1 MKKITYIKK
10 IFIYLSFIL
19 IAFLIAIS
27 AKVNAAIAPVE
38 MVWTWAGEDASTEL
52 MVAWHSNYPEGT
64 LYWTLDSD
72 TTFKNAIEIKASGVY
87 DNTSYE
93 YDKISFYEFK
103 VSVKDLIPDTKY
115 RYRIKCGTTTSKAY
129 TCKTAGTAGN
139 FNFLWIGDY
148 HTYKVDSCQTRY
160 TYVNQ
165 FVSQLEKANF
175 NFDLV
180 VSSGDNVSYGGS
192 YDNYQVMNSK
202 INFFSSK
209 VFASTTGN
217 HDYYGSH
224 NQYPDSSVNIDNRF
238 FESVFTHPDN
248 GIGNPLDSSYWFI
261 YNSVM
266 FVMLDS
272 LAAGYSHTLAAQKE
286 WFGKVVSENEGRFQ
300 YLIVMEH
307 YPWMNAL
314 TGEHSGPYT
323 SNYNQWYQLFDRY
336 GVDLALAGD
345 HHVYYR
351 SKFIYEGKIY
361 DEDNQGTMYVGCP
374 QIGDRYRTITDRK
387 DPEYYAIRIDD
398 VADDPNRLANYS
410 GCTRYTV
417 TPNGIKGELF
427 DTNGDVKDTY
437 EIKAKRQVNWADK
450 KDSILDTLKA
460 SNNGTKTYIDFSPAY
475 AEYISK
481 IRLYDD
487 SNNIIAVEYPAKYGT
502 SFLTVENLNPNT
514 TYNYKLV
521 IDYVDGTVN
530 NVDYTFGTYGDY
542 GTFDSFKASPNND
555 KLVLSW
561 NQELKNDVVKK
572 YKIYQDDTLVE
583 EISSSNQKYEI
594 NKAST
599 NLNSTYKIQALNES
613 GNVVFEKTTIYLLAG
628 DANYDGSINDE
639 DVKALF
645 KSIQASYQFKNNEK
659 TLLDL
664 NKDGSVDVGDAILI
678 YEFAGNKIS
687 ELTEAKLFTVTILN
701 KDGSIDSTTKLPFGA
716 SIELPNISDADF
728 LYYTDNGKYI
738 TGDLVIRP
746 VYK

>member
-1 MKKITYIKK
+1 
-10 IFIYLSFIL
+10 
-19 IAFLIAIS
+19 
-27 AKVNAAIAPVE
+27 
-38 MVWTWAGEDASTEL
+38 
-52 MVAWHSNYPEGT
+52 
-64 LYWTLDSD
+64 
-72 TTFKNAIEIKASGVY
+72 
-87 DNTSYE
+87 
-93 YDKISFYEFK
+93 
-103 VSVKDLIPDTKY
+103 
-115 RYRIKCGTTTSKAY
+115 
-129 TCKTAGTAGN
+129 
-139 FNFLWIGDY
+139 
-148 HTYKVDSCQTRY
+148 
-160 TYVNQ
+160 
-165 FVSQLEKANF
+165 
-175 NFDLV
+175 
-180 VSSGDNVSYGGS
+180 
-192 YDNYQVMNSK
+192 MNSK

-286 WFGKVVSENEGRFQ
+286 WFGKIVSENEGRFQ

-521 IDYVDGTVN
+521 IDYVDGTVKN
-530 NVDYTFGTYGDY
+530 ADYTFGTYGDY

-572 YKIYQDDTLVE
+572 YKIYQDDTLIE

-594 NKAST
+594 NKANT

-701 KDGSIDSTTKLPFGA
+701 KDGSIASTTKLPFGA

>member
-1 MKKITYIKK
+1 MKKLTYIKR

-19 IAFLIAIS
+19 IAFLIT
-27 AKVNAAIAPVE
+27 VNANVKAAVAPVD
-38 MVWTWAGEDASTEL
+38 MVWTQVGEDASTEL
-52 MVAWHSNYPEGT
+52 MVAWHSNYGEGT

-72 TTFKNAIEIKASGVY
+72 TNFKNAIEIKAKGVY

-93 YDKISFYEFK
+93 YDKVSFYEFK

-115 RYRIKCGTTTSKAY
+115 RYRIKCGTTTSKAF

-165 FVSQLEKANF
+165 FVSQLEKINF

-202 INFFSSK
+202 ISFFSSK

-224 NQYPDSSVNIDNRF
+224 NQYPDSSKNIDNRF

-248 GIGNPLDSSYWFI
+248 GIDNPLDSSYWFI

-272 LAAGYSHTLAAQKE
+272 LAAGYSHTLAAQKD
-286 WFGKVVSENEGRFQ
+286 WFAKIVSENEGRFQ

-323 SNYNQWYQLFDRY
+323 SNYNQWYQLFDKY

-351 SKFIYEGKIY
+351 SKFIYEGNIY
-361 DEDNQGTMYVGCP
+361 DEDNKGTMYVGCP

-398 VADDPNRLANYS
+398 IADEPNKLANYS
-410 GCTRYTV
+410 GCTRFTV
-417 TPNGIKGELF
+417 TPNGIKGELY
-427 DTNGDVKDTY
+427 DTNGDVKDSYT
-437 EIKAKRQVNWADK
+437 IKAKRQVNWADK

-475 AEYISK
+475 SEYIDK
-481 IRLYDD
+481 IRLYDSD
-487 SNNIIAVEYPAKYGT
+487 NKIVAVEYPAKYGT
-502 SFLTVENLNPNT
+502 SFLTIDNLEANK

-521 IDYVDGTVN
+521 IDYVDGTVK

-542 GTFDSFKASPNND
+542 GTFDSFIASPNND

-572 YKIYQDDTLVE
+572 YKIYQDNQLLE
-583 EISSSNQKYEI
+583 EITSANQRYEI
-594 NKAST
+594 NKANTS
-599 NLNSTYKIQALNES
+599 LSSTYKIQALNAS
-613 GNVVFEKTTIYLLAG
+613 GDVVFEKSTIYQLAG
-628 DANYDGSINDE
+628 DANYDGTINTE

-645 KSIQASYQFKNNEK
+645 KSIQASYQFKDNEK

-678 YEFAGNKIS
+678 YEFANNKIT
-687 ELTEAKLFTVTILN
+687 ELCEVQLFTVTILN
-701 KDGSIDSTTKLPFGA
+701 KDGSIASTTKLPFGS
-716 SIELPNISDADF
+716 SIELPSISDADF